1 MNLSKKALIAAA
13 VTGMLPNASEAAAL
27 DVNLVLNPSFENVV
41 GPPPSQALNWAGI
54 ISTYAYSLNY
64 TGPAP
69 GGAGTNYWFGG
80 GADPLATQNIDLSGN
95 AVQIDLG
102 LINYDLS
109 AYFSTYLLQKDY
121 GTVRAI
127 FLDGASMQLGSA
139 PVGGATFVGNLAV
152 VGSPFSPNAR
162 AWGQDA
168 TSGLLPMGTR
178 NVRIELDGEKEPG
191 IGSAADGYIDLVNFQ
206 IHQVPEPG
214 TVALFGLAALGGLTL
229 RWWRRR

>member
-109 AYFSTYLLQKDY
+109 AYFSTYRVQGDY
-121 GTVRAI
+121 GTVNTI
-127 FLDGASMQLGSA
+127 FLDVANMSLGSA
-139 PVGGATFVGNLAV
+139 SVGGAAFVGALAV
-152 VGSPFSPNAR
+152 LDNGTYPDAR

-168 TSGLLPMGTR
+168 TSGLVPMGTR
-178 NVRIELDGEKEPG
+178 TIRIELDGFKAPPG
-191 IGSAADGYIDLVNFQ
+191 STCDGYIDLLGLQ